1 MTLATLEMI
10 IAKNGMEMG
19 GAFCGIAEESSRN
32 TLTLLFKA
40 EMSWNSKRCQFHDF
54 YS

>member
-1 MTLATLEMI
+1 MKSENGEMK

-19 GAFCGIAEESSRN
+19 GASCGIAEESSRN

-40 EMSWNSKRCQFHDF
+40 EMSWNSN
-54 YS
+54 STT